1 MGRGCYNLQPTINLI
16 NSSAEG
22 IIIEFFKNSAAICF
36 SVKIRNT
43 QLKVSKSQ
51 KQFFLK
57 LHCPKILGQW
67 SFKKKH
73 AFEIYWPLDLIK
85 DSLAEKLISK
95 VFRNSAA
102 IFFSVKILT
111 GEILYQLRS
120 EFHSQSRRL
129 HLLQWFED
137 PIRWISYKNEPAF
150 EILQQ
155 ILH

>member
-1 MGRGCYNLQPTINLI
+1 MGRGRQWTTNNKLDQFISWRNYYGILQ
-16 NSSAEG
+16 
-22 IIIEFFKNSAAICF
+22 EFFKISAAICF

-43 QLKVSKSQ
+43 QAWTSQ
-51 KQFFLK
+51 
-57 LHCPKILGQW
+57 
-67 SFKKKH
+67 
-73 AFEIYWPLDLIK
+73 LDLIK